1 MEDSSQEDDDIEDE
15 DAPSMEESVPVS
27 AHTSPP
33 LRVSGRTSEQRPVRK
48 KKPGIIYLSSI
59 PPGFNV
65 TRTTE
70 FFSAMGKIG
79 RVFLQPDKN
88 KRHHARDHVALR
100 LLKVGSSSCR
110 SVAKDVAENVNC
122 TQLPTTKD
130 ENRDC
135 PGKKESD
142 FFKRKVEN
150 VHKRKYN
157 KNERHHAKDHV
168 ALRFTEGWIEFMS
181 KRVAK
186 DVAENVN
193 CTPVGGKKRSQSH
206 EVLWNIKYLP
216 RFKWSHLTERLNYE
230 KATHH
235 QKMRTEIARAKKESD
250 FFKRKVEM
258 STKRKY
264 SKRPKLAASNDDNF
278 LPYET

>member
-79 RVFLQPDKN
+79 RVFLQPD
-88 KRHHARDHVALR
+88 
-100 LLKVGSSSCR
+100 
-110 SVAKDVAENVNC
+110 
-122 TQLPTTKD
+122 
-130 ENRDC
+130 
-135 PGKKESD
+135 
-142 FFKRKVEN
+142 
-150 VHKRKYN
+150 

>member
-1 MEDSSQEDDDIEDE
+1 
-15 DAPSMEESVPVS
+15 
-27 AHTSPP
+27 
-33 LRVSGRTSEQRPVRK
+33 
-48 KKPGIIYLSSI
+48 
-59 PPGFNV
+59 
-65 TRTTE
+65 
-70 FFSAMGKIG
+70 
-79 RVFLQPDKN
+79 
-88 KRHHARDHVALR
+88 
-100 LLKVGSSSCR
+100 
-110 SVAKDVAENVNC
+110 
-122 TQLPTTKD
+122 
-130 ENRDC
+130 
-135 PGKKESD
+135 
-142 FFKRKVEN
+142 
-150 VHKRKYN
+150 
-157 KNERHHAKDHV
+157 
-168 ALRFTEGWIEFMS
+168 MS

-216 RFKWSHLTERLNYE
+216 RQRKI